1 MEQGVMP
8 ALERALA
15 PTFSKGYRAWLL
27 TVLLLMNALNLADRQ
42 CMAAVSQAIKVDL
55 RVSDFQM
62 GIIQGLVFAAF
73 YTVLGLPI
81 ARLSEHFSRTKI
93 VSAAIGLFGVMSALC
108 STAQAYW
115 QLLIF
120 RVGVGIGDAGLN
132 PPVGSLIGDHFKLD
146 RRASAMSIIWLGAPL
161 GVVSG
166 STLGG
171 WMAEHVSWRA
181 AFVTIGIAGIVVAL
195 IAVLTLREPPRGL
208 SDAGPRTAGPPPPM
222 MEVLRFVLSKPSARH
237 ILIGCGL
244 AATAMN
250 GIGQFLSQ
258 FLVRNFH
265 IGFAET
271 GRLLSLIAGLSM
283 ASGLALGGFG
293 VDWATRFDKR
303 WFAWGPGVT
312 LILCTPF
319 FVLGFDQ
326 TTLPAAVGLLM
337 AAHIFMFVYYTPSL
351 AMAQNMVSASMRA
364 SSAFI
369 TAFVIGLVGI
379 GIGPTVVGWLS
390 DEYARHAFTLGNYVE
405 VCPKGLPPAGAAANI
420 VTACRDAS
428 ATGIRNS
435 LMTTALITLWAAVH
449 YFLAAKTLRQDLEI
463 RYQEPN
469 ASQSAQA

>member
-8 ALERALA
+8 AIERALA
-15 PTFSKGYRAWLL
+15 PAFSKGYRAWLL

-42 CMAAVSQAIKVDL
+42 CMAAVSQAIKVDIRL
-55 RVSDFQM
+55 TDAQL
-62 GIIQGLVFAAF
+62 GLIQGLGFAIF
-73 YTVLGLPI
+73 YAWLGLPI
-81 ARLSEHFSRTKI
+81 ARLAENFSRTKI
-93 VSAAIGLFGVMSALC
+93 VSAAIGLFGVMSSLC
-108 STAQAYW
+108 STASGFW
-115 QLLIF
+115 QLLTF
-120 RVGVGIGDAGLN
+120 RIGVGVGDAGLN
-132 PPVGSLIGDHFKLD
+132 PPVASLIGDHFKMD

-161 GVVSG
+161 GVVCG

-181 AFVTIGIAGIVVAL
+181 AFVVIGVTGIVVAL
-195 IAVLTLREPPRGL
+195 IAVLTLREPPRGM
-208 SDAGPRTAGPPPPM
+208 SDPGGRVAGPPPPM
-222 MEVLRFVLSKPSARH
+222 LEVVSFVLSKPSARH

-303 WFAWGPGVT
+303 WFVWGPGAT
-312 LILCTPF
+312 LLLCAPF
-319 FVLGFDQ
+319 FVLGFGQ
-326 TTLPAAVGLLM
+326 ATVPLTVVLLM

-351 AMAQNMVSASMRA
+351 AMAQNMVDASMRA
-364 SSAFI
+364 SSAFM
-369 TAFVIGLVGI
+369 TALVIGLVGI
-379 GIGPTVVGWLS
+379 GVGPTIVGLMS
-390 DEYARHAFTLGNYVE
+390 DEYARHAFTLGSYTDM
-405 VCPKGLPPAGAAANI
+405 CPKGLPPPGAAANI
-420 VTACRDAS
+420 IAACRDAS

-435 LMTTALITLWAAVH
+435 LMTTALIPLWAAVH
-449 YFLAAKTLRQDLEI
+449 YFLAAKTLRRDLEV
-463 RYQEPN
+463 RYQPPG
-469 ASQSAQA
+469 AAPLAKA

>member
-8 ALERALA
+8 AIERALA
-15 PTFSKGYRAWLL
+15 PAFSKGYRAWLL

-55 RVSDFQM
+55 RVTDFQM

-73 YTVLGLPI
+73 YTLLGLPI

-93 VSAAIGLFGVMSALC
+93 VAGAIGLFGVMSALC

-181 AFVTIGIAGIVVAL
+181 AFVTIGAAGVVVAL
-195 IAVLTLREPPRGL
+195 IAVLTLREPQRGL
-208 SDAGPRTAGPPPPM
+208 SDAGPRVAGPPPPM
-222 MEVLRFVLSKPSARH
+222 LEVLRFVLSKPSARH

-271 GRLLSLIAGLSM
+271 GKLLSLIAGLSM

-319 FVLGFDQ
+319 FVLGFGQ
-326 TTLPAAVGLLM
+326 ATVPMTVALLM

-351 AMAQNMVSASMRA
+351 AMAQNMVDASMRA

-379 GIGPTVVGWLS
+379 GLGPTLVGFLS
-390 DEYARHAFTLGNYVE
+390 DEYARHAFTLGSYTA
-405 VCPKGLPPAGAAANI
+405 VCPKGLPPPGAAANI
-420 VTACRDAS
+420 LAACREAS
-428 ATGIRNS
+428 AIGIRNS
-435 LMTTALITLWAAVH
+435 LMTAALIPLWGAVH
-449 YFLAAKTLRQDLEI
+449 YFLASRTLRRDLEI
-463 RYQEPN
+463 RYVK
-469 ASQSAQA
+469 A